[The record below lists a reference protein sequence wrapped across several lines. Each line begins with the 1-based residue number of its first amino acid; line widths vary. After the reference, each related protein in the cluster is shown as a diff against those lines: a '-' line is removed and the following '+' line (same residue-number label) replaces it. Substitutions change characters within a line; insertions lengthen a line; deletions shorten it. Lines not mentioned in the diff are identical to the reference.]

1 MTMTDFDTLIDRL
14 ATDAVPVRRQSTQS
28 GRLLLAAVATV
39 TMAAVFATY
48 GFRGDII
55 GGSPSPIVGLA
66 AGLMLILAVA
76 AGAGAVRMARPQVGA
91 ASSGAPWALAALLL
105 LPALALAGIAARPE
119 LSSGL
124 AADNGLRCLTFGI
137 VGGMASLAFLTM
149 WLRRG
154 APVAP
159 QRAAW
164 LAGLA
169 SGAIGALAVTLE
181 CPRDELAHL
190 GVWHVAVVLVVG
202 SGAGLLLP
210 RLLRW

>member
-14 ATDAVPVRRQSTQS
+14 ATDAVPVRRQSTKS
-28 GRLLLAAVATV
+28 GRLLLAAIATV
-39 TMAAVFATY
+39 TLTAVYATY
-48 GFRGDII
+48 GFRADII
-55 GGSPSPIVGLA
+55 GGSPSPVVGLA
-66 AGLMLILAVA
+66 AGLMLILAAA

-105 LPALALAGIAARPE
+105 LPALALAGIAARPQ

-124 AADNGLRCLTFGI
+124 AADSGLRCLTFGI
-137 VGGMASLAFLTM
+137 VAGMASLAFLTM

-181 CPRDELAHL
+181 CPHDELAHL

-202 SGAGLLLP
+202 GGAGLLLP

>member
-1 MTMTDFDTLIDRL
+1 MTMTDFNTLIDRL

-28 GRLLLAAVATV
+28 GRLLLAAVAAV

-105 LPALALAGIAARPE
+105 LPALALAGIVARPE

-124 AADNGLRCLTFGI
+124 AADSGLRCLTFGI
-137 VGGMASLAFLTM
+137 VAGMASLAFLTM

-181 CPRDELAHL
+181 CPHDELAHL

>member
-1 MTMTDFDTLIDRL
+1 MTMTDFGTLIDEL
-14 ATDAVPVRRQSTQS
+14 ASGAQPVRRQSTLS
-28 GRLLLAAVATV
+28 GRILLAGIAAATIV
-39 TMAAVFATY
+39 AVFATY
-48 GFRGDII
+48 GFRADIVA
-55 GGSPSPIVGLA
+55 GSPTPMVGVA
-66 AGLMLILAVA
+66 IGLMLILVVA

-91 ASSGAPWALAALLL
+91 ASSGAQWALAALLL
-105 LPALALAGIAARPE
+105 LPVLAIAGIAARPE
-119 LSSGL
+119 LASGL
-124 AADNGLRCLTFGI
+124 ESESGLRCLTFG
-137 VGGMASLAFLTM
+137 VMAGAASLAFLTL

-181 CPRDELAHL
+181 CPHNELAHL
-190 GVWHVAVVLVVG
+190 GIWHVAAVLVTAVT
-202 SGAGLLLP
+202 ARLLLP

>member
-1 MTMTDFDTLIDRL
+1 MTDFDTLIDGL
-14 ATDAVPVRRQSTQS
+14 VADAEPVRRQSTRS
-28 GRLLLAAVATV
+28 GRLLLAIVAAATF
-39 TMAAVFATY
+39 AAVGAIY
-48 GFRGDII
+48 GIRADIAA
-55 GGSPSPIVGLA
+55 GSPSPIVGLA
-66 AGLMLILAVA
+66 AGLMLILAMA

-91 ASSGAPWALAALLL
+91 VISGAPWALAALML

-119 LSSGL
+119 LSAGMESGSGL
-124 AADNGLRCLTFGI
+124 SCLTIGLI
-137 VGGMASLAFLTM
+137 AGTGSLTFLTM
-149 WLRRG
+149 WLRGG

-181 CPRDELAHL
+181 CPHDELGHL
-190 GVWHVAVVLVVG
+190 GVWHVAAVLV
-202 SGAGLLLP
+202 SALAARILLP

>member
-1 MTMTDFDTLIDRL
+1 MTMTDFDTLIDEL
-14 ATDAVPVRRQSTQS
+14 ATDAEPVRRQSTRM
-28 GRLLLAAVATV
+28 GRFLLAGIAAATV
-39 TMAAVFATY
+39 AAVFSTY
-48 GFRGDII
+48 GFRADII
-55 GGSPSPIVGLA
+55 AGSPSPMVGVA

-91 ASSGAPWALAALLL
+91 AASGAPWALAALLL
-105 LPALALAGIAARPE
+105 LPVMAIAGIVARPD
-119 LSSGL
+119 LPSGM
-124 AADNGLRCLTFGI
+124 ASDSGLRCLTFGLI
-137 VGGMASLAFLTM
+137 AGAGSLAFLTA

-159 QRAAW
+159 EQAAW

-181 CPRDELAHL
+181 CQHDELGHL
-190 GVWHVAVVLVVG
+190 GVWHVAAVLV
-202 SGAGLLLP
+202 SALAARMLLP

>member
-1 MTMTDFDTLIDRL
+1 MTMTDFDMLIDRL
-14 ATDAVPVRRQSTQS
+14 ATDAAPVRRQSTRS
-28 GRLLLAAVATV
+28 GRLLLAGIATA
-39 TMAAVFATY
+39 TLAAVFATY
-48 GFRGDII
+48 GFRADII
-55 GGSPSPIVGLA
+55 GGSPSPVVGLA
-66 AGLMLILAVA
+66 AGLMLILAAA

-124 AADNGLRCLTFGI
+124 AGDSGLRCLTFGI
-137 VGGMASLAFLTM
+137 VAGMASLAFLTM

-169 SGAIGALAVTLE
+169 SGADPG
-181 CPRDELAHL
+181 PH
-190 GVWHVAVVLVVG
+190 G
-202 SGAGLLLP
+202 SARTTWP
-210 RLLRW
+210 ARPEP